1 MGCRLKDKGLTAFN
15 LFFLISYNPY
25 LTLNIYTMDTTTVL
39 EIIKMIDIRINNVN
53 VDEDEDYDQYDPANI
68 KNEGRYHA
76 LTDFRDHLQSFIE
89 GQLNAAENQ
98 TGE

>member
-1 MGCRLKDKGLTAFN
+1 
-15 LFFLISYNPY
+15 
-25 LTLNIYTMDTTTVL
+25 MDTTTIL
-39 EIIKMIDIRINNVN
+39 AIIKMIDAKIYNIN

-76 LTDFRDHLQSFIE
+76 LTEIKDHLQSFIE

-98 TGE
+98 TVE